1 LKKAVV
7 NLFDARADEHELGHQ
22 DCMANRYVL
31 RSRHGARVEIMF
43 EKSAETSANF
53 WCLRAAAGWA
63 LIADLAPRT
72 FPSTALWTKRNQNG
86 ELLYGRHSALEK
98 MPQLGKAD
106 LVRFELKH
114 FNQAE
119 KIIERLQSLTPADLA

>member
-1 LKKAVV
+1 
-7 NLFDARADEHELGHQ
+7 
-22 DCMANRYVL
+22 
-31 RSRHGARVEIMF
+31 
-43 EKSAETSANF
+43 
-53 WCLRAAAGWA
+53 
-63 LIADLAPRT
+63 
-72 FPSTALWTKRNQNG
+72 
-86 ELLYGRHSALEK
+86 

>member
-1 LKKAVV
+1 
-7 NLFDARADEHELGHQ
+7 
-22 DCMANRYVL
+22 
-31 RSRHGARVEIMF
+31 VE
-43 EKSAETSANF
+43 SSANC
-53 WCLRAAAGWA
+53 WCLRAAAGWS
-63 LIADLAPRT
+63 LIADLVPRT
-72 FPSTALWTKRNQNG
+72 FPSIALWTKRNQEG

-119 KIIERLQSLTPADLA
+119 KIVERLQSLTPADLA